1 MTHLPS
7 FSPQV
12 RAATVEADTQQMVVS
27 TILLQHT
34 FGIMPILRSM
44 MIDRLFYPV
53 RSLESL
59 LLVTTLGMYRTPSY
73 IVFCITREA
82 RRASSWKL
90 TPKGGDLVI
99 YSIEEVENRAFTP
112 VLPKE

>member
-1 MTHLPS
+1 MTHPQS

-27 TILLQHT
+27 TILVHYI
-34 FGIMPILRSM
+34 FGIMLILPSM

-90 TPKGGDLVI
+90 TPKGVDLVI
-99 YSIEEVENRAFTP
+99 YSMEDTQTRTFSL